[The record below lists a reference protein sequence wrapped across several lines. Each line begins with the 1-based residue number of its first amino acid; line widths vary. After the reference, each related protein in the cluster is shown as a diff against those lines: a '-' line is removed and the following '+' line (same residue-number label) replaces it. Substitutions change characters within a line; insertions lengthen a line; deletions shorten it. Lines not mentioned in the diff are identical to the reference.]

1 MKATATT
8 TNPSVTLAAPSN
20 DADCERVN
28 IVLDQLLEGRVLDED
43 DADYLI
49 NYAEDCSPCF
59 DSIAK
64 QQVFVSFLKQKVN
77 KKQAPSALP
86 HAIMARLQAEIA

>member
-1 MKATATT
+1 MEATATT
-8 TNPSVTLAAPSN
+8 TNPSVTLAASN
-20 DADCERVN
+20 EADCERVN

-49 NYAEDCSPCF
+49 HYADDCSPCF

-64 QQVFVSFLKQKVN
+64 QKVFVAFVKQKVN
-77 KKQAPSALP
+77 KKQAPVALP
-86 HAIMARLQAEIA
+86 HAIMARLQAEMA

>member
-1 MKATATT
+1 MEATATT
-8 TNPSVTLAAPSN
+8 TNSSAPLAAASN
-20 DADCERVN
+20 EADCERVN

-49 NYAEDCSPCF
+49 HFADDCSPCF
-59 DSIAK
+59 DSLEK
-64 QQVFVSFLKQKVN
+64 QKVFVSFVKQKVN

-86 HAIMARLQAEIA
+86 HAIMARLHAEMA

>member
-1 MKATATT
+1 MEATATT
-8 TNPSVTLAAPSN
+8 TNFSAPLAATSN
-20 DADCERVN
+20 EADCERVN

-49 NYAEDCSPCF
+49 HYADDCSPCF
-59 DSIAK
+59 DSLVK
-64 QQVFVSFLKQKVN
+64 QQVFVAFVKQKVN

-86 HAIMARLQAEIA
+86 HTIMARLHAEMA